1 MSNQLKKTV
10 DVYYK
15 EGVIAQIESGK
26 YAVIN
31 CKGDELEDNLIVK
44 VPEDMTPVM
53 FKDITGTVTVNGYVE
68 LLAEDGTAAKR
79 VYLNIQVPSEYMLQG
94 TYDSGNEYKI
104 GDIVVHRGEVF
115 VKIGEGQT
123 EPVNGDV
130 WQLFGGAIQDEK
142 EVDIITYGKIEFEPD
157 EGYVAIRKL
166 IANVANVTTDATA
179 IEEDVVYGKT
189 FWAGGESKAGTM
201 KMVDSSTFKSLV
213 LEKIAEGEL
222 EIQYYADKNAYIL
235 NNKGQT
241 RPGTIGT
248 ILEPKFIADNIASG
262 VTLFG
267 LEGKHA
273 PIFDGTIN
281 IESGFTTIS
290 GSYLIDESK
299 AYDLLQTYGKVKTF
313 NVNFSAGGS
322 GKDMGDSRNFTSMT
336 FDGTYGFIKYNDKAA
351 FAMNGGFAEYNN
363 NYGDGNGARV
373 QFEEGTECRKEFKEL
388 FLSIA
393 DEYVEPEVTDE
404 LAGTWV
410 LNDVLDIEDFSEN
423 TYDVSFVSNSI
434 EYGKLWIGFYFD
446 AELDYLLYSSA
457 NASWGDGVEVYRD
470 TSWLNNSYKTI
481 TITSKLSEVT
491 NGSTLLAWLKANAT
505 KQGSKPLISFT
516 IGGKTYQ
523 AESGMTWGEWV
534 ASDYNTST
542 YALSGSIVYDGHGSW
557 VQLNGQSCSGTDFII
572 DGATYVHVYAS
583 GSN

>member
-15 EGVIAQIESGK
+15 EGVIAQIGSGQ
-26 YAVIN
+26 YGVIN

-94 TYDSGNEYKI
+94 TYDSGYEYKI
-104 GDIVVHRGEVF
+104 GDIVVYRGEVF

-123 EPVNGDV
+123 EPVNGYV

-157 EGYVAIRKL
+157 EGYVAMRKL
-166 IANVANVTTDATA
+166 TA
-179 IEEDVVYGKT
+179 RVSET
-189 FWAGGESKAGTM
+189 
-201 KMVDSSTFKSLV
+201 
-213 LEKIAEGEL
+213 
-222 EIQYYADKNAYIL
+222 
-235 NNKGQT
+235 
-241 RPGTIGT
+241 
-248 ILEPKFIADNIASG
+248 PK
-262 VTLFG
+262 
-267 LEGKHA
+267 
-273 PIFDGTIN
+273 FDGTIN

-290 GSYLIDESK
+290 GSYLIDEQK
-299 AYDLLQTYGKVKTF
+299 AYDALVAFNGVKTF
-313 NVNFSAGGS
+313 NVKFSAGGS
-322 GKDMGDSRNFTSMT
+322 GSGMGDSIDFTSMT

-393 DEYVEPEVTDE
+393 DEYVEESEDE

-410 LNDVLDIEDFSEN
+410 FDDYPSFTVAGLSYSVDFTSNRN
-423 TYDVSFVSNSI
+423 TYNVLRHDEDSGGLGMVALY
-434 EYGKLWIGFYFD
+434 YGSTEVFNPDMGGEWINE
-446 AELDYLLYSSA
+446 A
-457 NASWGDGVEVYRD
+457 
-470 TSWLNNSYKTI
+470 YKTI
-481 TITSKLSEVT
+481 NITSKLSEVT
-491 NGSTLLAWLKANAT
+491 NGSTLLTWLKANAT
-505 KQGSKPLISFT
+505 KQGAASLISFT
-516 IGGKTYQ
+516 IAGTSYQ
-523 AESGMTWGEWV
+523 AEEGMTWGEWV
-534 ASDYNTST
+534 ASDYNTDRYAEHPNLGMGTEDSKVPAKNQYCITYNST
-542 YALSGSIVYDGHGSW
+542 VVQFRDLIIANASYGLQYNTGAGGSD
-557 VQLNGQSCSGTDFII
+557 
-572 DGATYVHVYAS
+572 
-583 GSN
+583 